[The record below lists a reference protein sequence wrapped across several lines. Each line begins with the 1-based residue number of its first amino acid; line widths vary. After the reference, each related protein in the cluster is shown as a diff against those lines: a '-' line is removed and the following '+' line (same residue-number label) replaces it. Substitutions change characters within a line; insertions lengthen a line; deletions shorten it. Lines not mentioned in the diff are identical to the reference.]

1 MHHPAFYIDNS
12 LVIYKIHIYIYK
24 KVALKI
30 TKQILENGYIPFF
43 LYSIS
48 FPSLLITQ
56 GIGLSKH
63 KIFHIYL
70 SHSYSNAFPGHAL
83 CRGSETPRPEMCK
96 TLHIACK
103 SWSHSVS
110 SEFQPVI
117 VTPQISCSDT

>member
-24 KVALKI
+24 SCFKNNKADPRKWI
-30 TKQILENGYIPFF
+30 YTFF

-70 SHSYSNAFPGHAL
+70 SHSHSNAFPGHAL
-83 CRGSETPRPEMCK
+83 CRGSETPRSEMCK

-110 SEFQPVI
+110 SEFQPVM